1 MSLLLPTLISMRRR
15 PGRTLLTALGTALGI
30 ATIVALLAVSGG
42 AQRSASQLVD
52 LGASDLGLFQKDAAD
67 PTTSILST
75 GLIKQFDATPGIAG
89 ATPLMLLV
97 QDVPRSPATIVFGA
111 PSSSF
116 LTDRLVFSAG
126 RMYGSGP
133 AARNQIAIGNVL
145 AQQLHLGVGGSLV
158 VAHRTLRV
166 VGIYHI
172 GVAYQDDG
180 AFIPMSTAQ
189 AITARPGETTTIA
202 VKLDPGTKPAAEHTL
217 LTKRFPGVAVIAD
230 GEEASRAGVNGLLV
244 SKAALVIA
252 VLALVIGGIGVFN
265 TMLMAVIERRSEFA
279 LLSALGWS
287 NFQVAGRVLV
297 EGVVTTVI
305 GAGVGLLLGV
315 FGAHLLV
322 NVLGAQMFVTPQVT
336 AWALGRALLV
346 GVLIGVLGGLYPS
359 WRAAHVSPAHVLAQ
373 N

>member
-1 MSLLLPTLISMRRR
+1 MNLLLPTLQTMRRR

-42 AQRSASQLVD
+42 AERSAGQLVD

-75 GLIKQFDATPGIAG
+75 GLLRQFDRTPGIASS
-89 ATPLMLLV
+89 TPLLLLV
-97 QDVPRSPATIVFGA
+97 NDVKRSPATIVFGA
-111 PSSSF
+111 PPTGF
-116 LTDRLVFSAG
+116 LTDRLVFSGG
-126 RMYGSGP
+126 RMYSS
-133 AARNQIAIGNVL
+133 ADQVVIGNVL
-145 AQQLHLGVGGSLV
+145 ASQLHLGVGGSLK
-158 VAHRTLRV
+158 VADRRLHV
-166 VGIYHI
+166 VGIFHI

-180 AFIPMSTAQ
+180 AFVPLGTAQ
-189 AITARPGETTTIA
+189 AISARPGETTTIA
-202 VKLDPGTKPAAEHTL
+202 VKLDPGTKPTAEQTL
-217 LTKRFPGVAVIAD
+217 LKRKFPGIQVIAD

-252 VLALVIGGIGVFN
+252 VLALLIGGIGVFN
-265 TMLMAVIERRSEFA
+265 TMLMAVIERRAEFA
-279 LLSALGWS
+279 LLSAIGWS
-287 NFQVAGRVLV
+287 TRQVAGWVMV

-305 GAGVGLLLGV
+305 GAALGLLLGV
-315 FGAHLLV
+315 VGAHLLV
-322 NVLGAQMFVTPQVT
+322 NVLGAQAFVTPHVT
-336 AWALGRALLV
+336 AWDLGRALLV